1 MVRLADLTYSEEEL
15 EQDAVNYF
23 KTAVYEP
30 AYADKVKDFIAAD
43 LADFTNYYHDDEYA
57 FCNLYADEFQQGYVD
72 DGNTVAPRADYNKMM
87 ASLLPAFQ
95 SFDVDDEEL
104 EHYLFAL
111 EAEFRKN
118 AFCSHMEPYFVQD
131 EAVIATVMAGY
142 ARNPLFSIYSMVR
155 EWCMALHLKF
165 MYPEL
170 MRKFGYRYQI
180 IRTQW
185 TGEERL
191 RRLISYRDKYKLTF
205 QNIGALRAIHSSVF
219 AYVYLYL
226 KGVQGGETALA
237 ERFIL
242 DSSSSQIYLLLQGE
256 SIQNIDFPVVEYAL
270 QRLKD
275 GDWKKLFLEDGSI
288 AWGAIYAFVMEAI
301 KNVGNIEKLRHFGVD
316 SIGAKS
322 IQSFWNKS
330 ANMQSM
336 LKILR
341 RLAMDNSDPI
351 FNRLIRMCEYRLGRP
366 DTKKEKMERFIEETR
381 RILAARAYELTKPR
395 TMDQTLIAAFPSVF
409 LVYFQWHHNFR
420 NVYPKVP
427 KKQVD
432 LTLQNQQKRQAE
444 ETLKNRIYA
453 DDMQQVKFREIA
465 REQTQKKTFEQERR
479 DMRGRDELQAKRT
492 ADNSLRMVIEGGE
505 RNRLQEKERVQQ
517 RDDQLK
523 IQIKERSVNNTKEEK
538 NTAQNKNN
546 TATLAAELSQRQNS
560 L

>member
-30 AYADKVKDFIAAD
+30 VYAARVKDFIAAD
-43 LADFTNYYHDDEYA
+43 LADFTDYYNDEQYK

-87 ASLLPAFQ
+87 SSLAPVFQ
-95 SFDVDDEEL
+95 TYDVDDEDL
-104 EHYLFAL
+104 ERYLFAL

-131 EAVIATVMAGY
+131 EAVIATVMTGY

-155 EWCMALHLKF
+155 EWCMALHFKF

-191 RRLISYRDKYKLTF
+191 RRLIRYRDKYKLTF

-226 KGVQGGETALA
+226 RGIKSNETALA

-270 QRLKD
+270 QRLKE

-301 KNVGNIEKLRHFGVD
+301 KNVGNIDKLRHFGVD

-381 RILAARAYELTKPR
+381 RILAARSYELTKPR

-427 KKQVD
+427 KKQID
-432 LTLQNQQKRQAE
+432 LNLQNQQKLQAE
-444 ETLKNRIYA
+444 EKLKNRIYA
-453 DDMQQVKFREIA
+453 DDRQQIKFREIA

-479 DMRGRDELQAKRT
+479 DMRLRDELQTKKT
-492 ADNSLRMVIEGGE
+492 ADNSLRMVIDGSE
-505 RNRLQEKERVQQ
+505 RNRLQEKERVQA
-517 RDDQLK
+517 RDEQLK
-523 IQIKERSVNNTKEEK
+523 IQTKERSANGAKEE
-538 NTAQNKNN
+538 NSVQSKNN

>member
-30 AYADKVKDFIAAD
+30 VYAARVKDFIAAD
-43 LADFTNYYHDDEYA
+43 LADFTDYYNDEQYK

-87 ASLLPAFQ
+87 SSLAPVFQ
-95 SFDVDDEEL
+95 TYDVDDEDL
-104 EHYLFAL
+104 ERYLFAL

-131 EAVIATVMAGY
+131 EAVIATVMTGY

-155 EWCMALHLKF
+155 EWCMALHFKF

-191 RRLISYRDKYKLTF
+191 RRLIRYRDKYKLTF

-226 KGVQGGETALA
+226 RGIKSNETALA

-270 QRLKD
+270 QRLKE

-301 KNVGNIEKLRHFGVD
+301 KNVGNIDKLRHFGVD

-427 KKQVD
+427 KKQID
-432 LTLQNQQKRQAE
+432 LTLQNQQKLQAE
-444 ETLKNRIYA
+444 EKLKNRIYA
-453 DDMQQVKFREIA
+453 DDRQQIKFREIA

-479 DMRGRDELQAKRT
+479 DMRLRDELQTQKT
-492 ADNSLRMVIEGGE
+492 ADNSLRMVIDGSE
-505 RNRLQEKERVQQ
+505 RNRLQEKERVQA
-517 RDDQLK
+517 RDEQLK
-523 IQIKERSVNNTKEEK
+523 MQIKERSANGAKEE
-538 NTAQNKNN
+538 NSVQSKNN

>member
-30 AYADKVKDFIAAD
+30 AYAARVKDFIAAD
-43 LADFTNYYHDDEYA
+43 LADFTDYYNDEQYK

-87 ASLLPAFQ
+87 SSLAPVFQ
-95 SFDVDDEEL
+95 TYDVDDEDL
-104 EHYLFAL
+104 ERYLFAL

-131 EAVIATVMAGY
+131 EAVIATVMTGY

-155 EWCMALHLKF
+155 EWCMALHFKF

-191 RRLISYRDKYKLTF
+191 RRLIRYRDKYKLTF

-226 KGVQGGETALA
+226 RGIKSNETALA

-270 QRLKD
+270 QRLKE

-301 KNVGNIEKLRHFGVD
+301 KSVGNIDKLRHFGVD

-381 RILAARAYELTKPR
+381 RILAARSYELTKPR

-427 KKQVD
+427 KKQID
-432 LTLQNQQKRQAE
+432 LTLQNQQKLQAE
-444 ETLKNRIYA
+444 EKLKNRIYA
-453 DDMQQVKFREIA
+453 DDRQQIKFREIA

-479 DMRGRDELQAKRT
+479 DMRLRDELQTKNT
-492 ADNSLRMVIEGGE
+492 ADNSLRMVIDGSE
-505 RNRLQEKERVQQ
+505 RNRLQEKERVQA
-517 RDDQLK
+517 RDEQLK
-523 IQIKERSVNNTKEEK
+523 IQTKERSANGAKEE
-538 NTAQNKNN
+538 NSVQSKNN

>member
-30 AYADKVKDFIAAD
+30 VYAARVKDFIAAD
-43 LADFTNYYHDDEYA
+43 LADFTDYYNDEQYK

-87 ASLLPAFQ
+87 SSLAPVFQ
-95 SFDVDDEEL
+95 TYDVDDEDL
-104 EHYLFAL
+104 ERYLFAL

-131 EAVIATVMAGY
+131 EAVIATVMTGY

-155 EWCMALHLKF
+155 EWCMALHFKF

-191 RRLISYRDKYKLTF
+191 RRLIRYRDKYKLTF

-226 KGVQGGETALA
+226 RGIKSNETALA

-270 QRLKD
+270 QRLKE

-301 KNVGNIEKLRHFGVD
+301 KNVGNIDKLRHFGVD

-427 KKQVD
+427 KKQID
-432 LTLQNQQKRQAE
+432 LTLQNQQKLQAE
-444 ETLKNRIYA
+444 EKLKNRIYA
-453 DDMQQVKFREIA
+453 DDRQQIKFREIA

-479 DMRGRDELQAKRT
+479 DMRLRDELQTKKT
-492 ADNSLRMVIEGGE
+492 ADNSLRMVIDGSE
-505 RNRLQEKERVQQ
+505 RNRLQEKERVQA
-517 RDDQLK
+517 RDEQLK
-523 IQIKERSVNNTKEEK
+523 MQIKERSANGAKEE
-538 NTAQNKNN
+538 NSVQNKNN

>member
-30 AYADKVKDFIAAD
+30 VYAARVKDFIAAD
-43 LADFTNYYHDDEYA
+43 LADFTDYYNDEQYK

-87 ASLLPAFQ
+87 SSLAPVFQ
-95 SFDVDDEEL
+95 TYDVDDEDL
-104 EHYLFAL
+104 ERYLFAL

-131 EAVIATVMAGY
+131 EAVIATVMTGY

-155 EWCMALHLKF
+155 EWCMALHFKF

-191 RRLISYRDKYKLTF
+191 RRLIRYRDKYKLTF

-219 AYVYLYL
+219 AYIYLYL
-226 KGVQGGETALA
+226 RGIKSNETALA

-270 QRLKD
+270 QRLKE

-301 KNVGNIEKLRHFGVD
+301 KNVGNIDKLRHFGVD

-381 RILAARAYELTKPR
+381 RILAARSYELTKPR

-427 KKQVD
+427 KKQID
-432 LTLQNQQKRQAE
+432 LTLQNQQKLQAE
-444 ETLKNRIYA
+444 EKLKNRIYA
-453 DDMQQVKFREIA
+453 DDRQQIKFREIA

-479 DMRGRDELQAKRT
+479 DMRLRDELQTKKT
-492 ADNSLRMVIEGGE
+492 ADNSLRMVIDGSE
-505 RNRLQEKERVQQ
+505 RNRLQEKERVQA
-517 RDDQLK
+517 RDEQLK
-523 IQIKERSVNNTKEEK
+523 MQIKERSANGAKEE
-538 NTAQNKNN
+538 NSVQSKNN

>member
-1 MVRLADLTYSEEEL
+1 MIHLSDLTYSEEEL
-15 EQDAVNYF
+15 EQDAIDYF
-23 KTAVYEP
+23 KTAIYEP
-30 AYADKVKDFIAAD
+30 AYADKVKQFVATD
-43 LADFTNYYHDDEYA
+43 LQDFTTYYNDDEYT

-72 DGNTVAPRADYNKMM
+72 DGTTVAPRADFNKIISYLM
-87 ASLLPAFQ
+87 PAFKPYA
-95 SFDVDDEEL
+95 VDDEEI
-104 EHYLFAL
+104 ERYVFAL

-118 AFCSHMEPYFVQD
+118 AFCTHMEPYFVELD
-131 EAVIATVMAGY
+131 AVIATAITGY

-155 EWCMALHLKF
+155 EWCMAMHFKY
-165 MYPEL
+165 MYPDL
-170 MRKFGYRYQI
+170 MRKFGYRYQV

-191 RRLISYRDKYKLTF
+191 RRLIHYRDKYKLTF
-205 QNIGALRAIHSSVF
+205 QNIGSLRAIHSSVF

-226 KGVQGGETALA
+226 KGIQTGEADLA
-237 ERFIL
+237 ECFIK
-242 DSSSSQIYLLLQGE
+242 DSSTSQIYLLLQGE

-270 QRLKD
+270 DRLKE

-288 AWGAIYAFVMEAI
+288 AWGAIYAFVMDAI
-301 KNVGNIEKLRHFGVD
+301 KNVGDIEKLRHFGVD

-432 LTLQNQQKRQAE
+432 LNLQKQKEREAE
-444 ETLKNRIYA
+444 ETLIRRIYA
-453 DDMQQVKFREIA
+453 DDMQQIKFREIA
-465 REQTQKKTFEQERR
+465 QEQTQRNNIEQYQYE
-479 DMRGRDELQAKRT
+479 MRNRDEVQSKRT
-492 ADNSLRMVIEGGE
+492 ADDSLRMVID
-505 RNRLQEKERVQQ
+505 NNKERVQQ
-517 RDDQLK
+517 NERQQ
-523 IQIKERSVNNTKEEK
+523 IQEPERRQNNTDEEK
-538 NTAQNKNN
+538 SIQNKNV
-546 TATLAAELSQRQNS
+546 ASLAAELSQRQNS
-560 L
+560 M

>member
-1 MVRLADLTYSEEEL
+1 MIHLADLTYSETEL
-15 EQDAVNYF
+15 EEDAINYF
-23 KTAVYEP
+23 KTAIYMPSYVS
-30 AYADKVKDFIAAD
+30 KVKEFIAED
-43 LADFTNYYHDDEYA
+43 LQDFTEYYNDDEYT
-57 FCNLYADEFQQGYVD
+57 FCNLYSDEFQQGYVD
-72 DGNTVAPRADYNKMM
+72 DGNTVAPRTDFNKIITY
-87 ASLLPAFQ
+87 LTPAFKPY
-95 SFDVDDEEL
+95 DVDDEEL
-104 EHYLFAL
+104 ERYVFAL

-118 AFCSHMEPYFVQD
+118 AFCTHMEPYFVELD
-131 EAVIATVMAGY
+131 AVIATSITGY

-155 EWCMALHLKF
+155 EWCMAMHFKY

-170 MRKFGYRYQI
+170 MRKFGYRYQN

-191 RRLISYRDKYKLTF
+191 RRLIHYRDKYKLTF

-226 KGVQGGETALA
+226 KSIQSNETNIA

-242 DSSSSQIYLLLQGE
+242 DSSTSQIYLLLQGE

-275 GDWKKLFLEDGSI
+275 GDWKKLFLDDGSI

-381 RILAARAYELTKPR
+381 RVLAARAYELTKPR

-432 LTLQNQQKRQAE
+432 LNLLNVKKQQAE
-444 ETLKNRIYA
+444 EQLKNRIYA
-453 DDMQQVKFREIA
+453 DDKQQIKFREVA
-465 REQTQKKTFEQERR
+465 REQTQKNNFELEKR
-479 DMRGRDELQAKRT
+479 DLRKREDLQSKKT
-492 ADNSLRMVIEGGE
+492 ADNSLKMVIGETE
-505 RNRLQEKERVQQ
+505 RNRIQERTQNQILEKERLQTSLQ
-517 RDDQLK
+517 EDKKSKQ
-523 IQIKERSVNNTKEEK
+523 NNSI
-538 NTAQNKNN
+538 ASM
-546 TATLAAELSQRQNS
+546 AAELSQRQNS
-560 L
+560 I